1 MRISENGFQIF
12 SESFRDF
19 RIVSEIFREFQRFSK
34 SFRYFQRVSD
44 GFAANDFQSF
54 SGLRLWACPEGV
66 WLSFL
71 STALLTLEALFVK
84 LLTHWADREPVSAR
98 S

>member
-1 MRISENGFQIF
+1 MV
-12 SESFRDF
+12 FRDLQG
-19 RIVSEIFREFQRFSK
+19 VSNIFREFQRFSE
-34 SFRYFQRVSD
+34 SFRDFQRVSESFREFQRLS

-84 LLTHWADREPVSAR
+84 LLTHWAEREPVSAR

>member
-1 MRISENGFQIF
+1 MVFRYFQ
-12 SESFRDF
+12 R
-19 RIVSEIFREFQRFSK
+19 VSDIFREFQRFSE
-34 SFRYFQRVSD
+34 SFRDVQRVSEIFTEFQRLS

-71 STALLTLEALFVK
+71 STALLTLEALFVT
-84 LLTHWADREPVSAR
+84 LFTHWADREPVSAR